1 MEISVIVPMYN
12 SESTIKACVESILQ
26 QQGVAE
32 ILLCDDGSTDNTAQL
47 CQHLATLYP
56 CIQYLSCPHQGPSAA
71 RNIGLQHAKGK
82 LLSFIDSDDT
92 IDKHMYE
99 EMSKQ
104 FHKDVDLVMC
114 SYELSFRNIKQPM
127 LFPFP
132 QEQQEYTHEK
142 VMQEIVPAMV
152 SEYSITNTRQKIII
166 GSVLSLIHI

>member
-82 LLSFIDSDDT
+82 LISFIDSDDT

-104 FHKDVDLVMC
+104 FHKDVDLV
-114 SYELSFRNIKQPM
+114 
-127 LFPFP
+127 
-132 QEQQEYTHEK
+132 
-142 VMQEIVPAMV
+142 
-152 SEYSITNTRQKIII
+152 
-166 GSVLSLIHI
+166 LSLIHI

>member
-71 RNIGLQHAKGK
+71 RNIGLQKV
-82 LLSFIDSDDT
+82 S
-92 IDKHMYE
+92 
-99 EMSKQ
+99 
-104 FHKDVDLVMC
+104 
-114 SYELSFRNIKQPM
+114 
-127 LFPFP
+127 LF
-132 QEQQEYTHEK
+132 
-142 VMQEIVPAMV
+142 
-152 SEYSITNTRQKIII
+152 
-166 GSVLSLIHI
+166 LSLIQMIRLINTCMKKCRNNFTRT

>member
-82 LLSFIDSDDT
+82 LISFIDSDVYKRQ
-92 IDKHMYE
+92 IWE
-99 EMSKQ
+99 
-104 FHKDVDLVMC
+104 C
-114 SYELSFRNIKQPM
+114 ISFSR
-127 LFPFP
+127 
-132 QEQQEYTHEK
+132 
-142 VMQEIVPAMV
+142 
-152 SEYSITNTRQKIII
+152 I
-166 GSVLSLIHI
+166 GSTIIYQADQRRSAIDVNQSQYDKVFNDFRRSG

>member
-71 RNIGLQHAKGK
+71 RNIGLQHAKG
-82 LLSFIDSDDT
+82 
-92 IDKHMYE
+92 
-99 EMSKQ
+99 
-104 FHKDVDLVMC
+104 
-114 SYELSFRNIKQPM
+114 
-127 LFPFP
+127 
-132 QEQQEYTHEK
+132 
-142 VMQEIVPAMV
+142 
-152 SEYSITNTRQKIII
+152 
-166 GSVLSLIHI
+166 LSLIQMIRLINTCMKKCRNNFTRT